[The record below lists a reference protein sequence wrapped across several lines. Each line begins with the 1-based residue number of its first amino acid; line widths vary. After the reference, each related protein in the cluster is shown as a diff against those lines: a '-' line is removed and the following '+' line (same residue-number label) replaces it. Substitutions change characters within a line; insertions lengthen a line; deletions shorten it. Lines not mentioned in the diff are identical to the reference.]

1 MGFQSS
7 FNQLLA
13 TASAAALGAKH
24 IQGQKEARIQAEKA
38 QVQAD
43 WNVASSVIDQGAQIR
58 NEYANLKN
66 DIETAE
72 NSKGIAEKNLE
83 AANTKALDY
92 RMAHMDMNTG
102 QSTMTRG
109 QKAYSKRLENQA
121 NAEFTAFQ
129 SYEQEVARLQARKQG
144 LQERLN
150 MLGGRV
156 QSMSEDVHA
165 KLPKNWQQT
174 FKLENG
180 GKK

>member
-1 MGFQSS
+1 MGFQNA

-13 TASAAALGAKH
+13 TTAAGIAAGKH
-24 IQGQKEARIQAEKA
+24 LSQQKQA

-43 WNVASSVIDQGAQIR
+43 WNAASGAIEQGTQIR
-58 NEYANLKN
+58 NEYADLKN

-72 NSKGIAEKNLE
+72 NSKNFAEKKLD
-83 AANTKALDY
+83 AANTRALDY
-92 RMAHMDMNTG
+92 RMKHMDMNTG

-109 QKAYSKRLENQA
+109 QKAYARRLENQA

-129 SYEQEVARLQARKQG
+129 SYEQEASRLQARKQG

-156 QSMSEDVHA
+156 QAMSKDVHA

-180 GKK
+180 GNK